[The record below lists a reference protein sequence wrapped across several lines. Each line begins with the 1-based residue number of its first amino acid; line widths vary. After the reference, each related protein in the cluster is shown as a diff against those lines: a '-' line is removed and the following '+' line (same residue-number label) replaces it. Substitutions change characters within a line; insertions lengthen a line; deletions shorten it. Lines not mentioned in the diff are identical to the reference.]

1 MAQMMA
7 ARNPIRIRVIVLLVS
22 TLIAVA
28 AAVAPAHANRLGPP
42 WMSMVTVDETTLYGS
57 PDRSSP
63 VGLLPRG
70 AIVIAIGGESDMTQ
84 TLDGWVPSSDVAEAI
99 QPWIAE
105 VSDSSAALYAK
116 PNAQSDILRD
126 ASQGDLVRVTGVSPG
141 IDGDTNLWW
150 ATTDGYVG
158 LHSISSTGNP
168 LAQHWTLPAA
178 DDATRGWWGTV
189 KAANVRAA
197 PTTDAP
203 IVGEFSGGEHVKVLS
218 DEQGDDVNGN
228 ATWYRIDGGRFAGAH
243 VHSSLIERQPDPE
256 PSIVPPDREV
266 GHDPWIVVD
275 RAASTLTLLRDGQP
289 QFTTYVSLGKAGVET
304 PDGTYSTFIK
314 YRADRMTSTTVPDAE
329 HSYDLPNVPF
339 THYFKDDGSAIHG
352 TYWHDA
358 FGTTQSQ
365 GCINLT
371 LTDSEYLFG
380 ETNPQIPGDQIGFAV
395 DPAQATPVVI
405 VN

>member
-1 MAQMMA
+1 MS
-7 ARNPIRIRVIVLLVS
+7 LV
-22 TLIAVA
+22 TA
-28 AAVAPAHANRLGPP
+28 
-42 WMSMVTVDETTLYGS
+42 DQTTLYSS

-63 VGLLPRG
+63 VGPLPRG
-70 AIVIAIGGESDMTQ
+70 AIVVVIGSQSDMTQ
-84 TLDGWVPSSDVAEAI
+84 TPDGWVPSADVAEAI

-105 VSDSSAALYAK
+105 VSDRSATLYAK
-116 PNAQSDILRD
+116 PDAQSDVLRT

-141 IDGDTNLWW
+141 IDGDPDLWW

-158 LHSISSTGNP
+158 LHAIRSTDNP
-168 LAQHWTLPAA
+168 AAQQWTLPAA
-178 DDATRGWWGTV
+178 DDATRGWWGIV

-197 PTTDAP
+197 PSTDAP

-218 DEQGDDVNGN
+218 EEPGDEVDGN

-243 VHSSLIERQPDPE
+243 VHSSLIDRLPDPE
-256 PSIVPPDREV
+256 PSLVPPDREV

-304 PDGTYSTFIK
+304 PEGTYTTFIK
-314 YRADRMTSTTVPDAE
+314 YRADRMASTTVPDAE
-329 HSYDLPNVPF
+329 HAYDLPNVPF
-339 THYFKDDGSAIHG
+339 TEYFKADGSAIHG

-371 LTDSEYLFG
+371 WTDSEYVFDQ
-380 ETNPQIPGDQIGFAV
+380 TRPQIPGDQIGFAI

-405 VN
+405 IN

>member
-1 MAQMMA
+1 MVAWVLRPPA
-7 ARNPIRIRVIVLLVS
+7 EHLELERVV
-22 TLIAVA
+22 
-28 AAVAPAHANRLGPP
+28 PANRLGPP
-42 WMSMVTVDETTLYGS
+42 WMSIVSVDQTTLYGS

-63 VGLLPRG
+63 VGPLPRG
-70 AIVIAIGGESDMTQ
+70 AIVVVIGAESDMMQ
-84 TLDGWVPSSDVAEAI
+84 TPDGWVPSADIAEAI

-105 VSDSSAALYAK
+105 VSDSSAPLYAK
-116 PNAQSDILRD
+116 PDAQSDILRN
-126 ASQGDLVRVTGVSPG
+126 AGQGDLVRVTGVSPG
-141 IDGDTNLWW
+141 IDGDPDLWW

-158 LHSISSTGNP
+158 LHAIRSTDNP
-168 LAQHWTLPAA
+168 LAQQWTLPAA

-189 KAANVRAA
+189 EAANVRAA
-197 PTTDAP
+197 PSTDAP

-218 DEQGDDVNGN
+218 EEQGDEVDGN

-243 VHSSLIERQPDPE
+243 VHSSLINRQPDPE

-266 GHDPWIVVD
+266 GHEPWIVVD
-275 RAASTLTLLRDGQP
+275 RAAATLTLLRDGQP

-304 PDGTYSTFIK
+304 PEGTYSTFIR

-329 HSYDLPNVPF
+329 HAYDLPNVPF
-339 THYFKDDGSAIHG
+339 TEYFKADGSAIHG

-371 LTDSEYLFG
+371 WTDSEYLFDQ
-380 ETNPQIPGDQIGFAV
+380 TNPQIPGDQIGFAI
-395 DPAQATPVVI
+395 DPAQATPLVI